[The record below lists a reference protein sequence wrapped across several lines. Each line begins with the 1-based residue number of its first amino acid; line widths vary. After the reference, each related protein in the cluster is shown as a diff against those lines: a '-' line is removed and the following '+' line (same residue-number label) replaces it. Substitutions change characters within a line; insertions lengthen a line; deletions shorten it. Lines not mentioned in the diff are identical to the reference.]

1 LGLSGKLEAV
11 GLACVRGD
19 RRLFQGLSFTLEG
32 GELLH
37 VTGPNGAGKT
47 TLLRLL
53 CGLTRPEDGE
63 VRWDG
68 SPVRALG
75 DEYRRRIAYLGHLNA
90 IKDDLTCREN
100 LRYGAALAGAAAD
113 EGRLDAA
120 LVRMGLSGL
129 DGVPVQVLSQGQKRR
144 TALCRLLV
152 SDCPLWVLD
161 EPFTAL
167 DKAAVA
173 TVRDAVQAHVAGG
186 GMAVLT
192 THQEV
197 ALDAAR
203 TRTLGLG
210 GDRA

>member
-1 LGLSGKLEAV
+1 LSQKLEAV
-11 GLACVRGD
+11 QLACVRGD
-19 RRLFQGLSFTLEG
+19 RHLFEGLSFTLAE

-53 CGLTRPEDGE
+53 CGLVRPENGE

-68 SPVRALG
+68 RPVRELG
-75 DEYRRRIAYLGHLNA
+75 DDYRRKIAYLGHLNA
-90 IKDDLTCREN
+90 IKDDLTAREN
-100 LRYGAALAGAAAD
+100 LRYGAALAGADLGEARMD
-113 EGRLDAA
+113 DALA
-120 LVRMGLSGL
+120 RMGLSRL

-144 TALCRLLV
+144 TALARMLV

-173 TVRDAVQAHVAGG
+173 ILRDAVADHVAGG

-197 ALDAAR
+197 GLDAAR
-203 TRTLGLG
+203 TKTLGLG
-210 GDRA
+210 GEA

>member
-1 LGLSGKLEAV
+1 MTRMLEAV

-19 RRLFQGLSFTLEG
+19 RRLFEGISFTLGG

-68 SPVRALG
+68 TPVRELG
-75 DEYRRRIAYLGHLNA
+75 DDYRRRIAYLGHLNA

-100 LRYGAALAGAAAD
+100 LRYGAALSGSGTAAD
-113 EGRLDAA
+113 EGRLEAA
-120 LVRMGLSGL
+120 LDGMGLSGL

-144 TALCRLLV
+144 TALCRMLV

-173 TVRDAVQAHVAGG
+173 TIRDAIAAHVADG
-186 GMAVLT
+186 GMAILT

-197 ALDAAR
+197 GLDVAQ
-203 TRTLGLG
+203 TKTLGLG
-210 GDRA
+210 G

>member
-1 LGLSGKLEAV
+1 LSEKLEAL
-11 GLACVRGD
+11 GLGCVRGD
-19 RRLFQGLSFTLEG
+19 RSLFADLSFTLEG

-53 CGLTRPEDGE
+53 CGLVTPEGGE

-68 SPVRALG
+68 RPVRELG
-75 DEYRRRIAYLGHLNA
+75 DDFRRRIAYLGHLNA

-100 LRYGAALAGAAAD
+100 LRYGAVLAGAPAD
-113 EGRLDAA
+113 EARMDAA
-120 LVRMGLSGL
+120 LQRMGLAGM
-129 DGVPVQVLSQGQKRR
+129 DGVPTQVLSQGQKRR
-144 TALCRLLV
+144 TALCRVLV

-173 TVRDAVQAHVAGG
+173 AIRDAIADHVAGG

-197 ALDAAR
+197 GLDAAR
-203 TRTLGLG
+203 TKTLGLG
-210 GDRA
+210 GAAV

>member
-1 LGLSGKLEAV
+1 MTRMLEAV

-19 RRLFQGLSFTLEG
+19 RRLFEEISFTLG
-32 GELLH
+32 DGELIH

-68 SPVRALG
+68 TPVRELG
-75 DEYRRRIAYLGHLNA
+75 DDYRRRIAYLGHLNA

-100 LRYGAALAGAAAD
+100 LRYGAALGGTAAD

-120 LVRMGLSGL
+120 LDGMGLSGL

-167 DKAAVA
+167 DKGAVA
-173 TVRDAVQAHVAGG
+173 TIRDAIAAHVAEG

-197 ALDAAR
+197 GLDVAR
-203 TRTLGLG
+203 TKTLGLG
-210 GDRA
+210 G

>member
-1 LGLSGKLEAV
+1 LSEKLEAV
-11 GLACVRGD
+11 DLGCVRGD
-19 RRLFQGLSFTLEG
+19 RHLFEGLSFTLSG

-53 CGLTRPEDGE
+53 CGLVRPEGGE

-68 SPVRALG
+68 RPVRELG
-75 DEYRRRIAYLGHLNA
+75 DEYLRRIAYLGHLNA

-100 LRYGAALAGAAAD
+100 LRYGATLAGAAAD
-113 EGRLDAA
+113 EGRMDAA
-120 LVRMGLSGL
+120 LERMGLSRM

-144 TALCRLLV
+144 TALARLLV

-167 DKAAVA
+167 DKAAVE
-173 TVRDAVQAHVAGG
+173 TVRDAVADHVAAG

-203 TRTLGLG
+203 TKTLGLG
-210 GDRA
+210 R

>member
-1 LGLSGKLEAV
+1 LSEKLEAF
-11 GLACVRGD
+11 GLGCVRGD
-19 RRLFQGLSFTLEG
+19 RSLFADLSFELAG

-53 CGLTRPEDGE
+53 CGLVRPEDGE

-68 SPVRALG
+68 RPVRELG
-75 DEYRRRIAYLGHLNA
+75 DDFLRRIAYLGHLNA

-100 LRYGAALAGAAAD
+100 LHYGAVLAGAPADAARMDAALA
-113 EGRLDAA
+113 
-120 LVRMGLSGL
+120 RMGLSGL

-144 TALCRLLV
+144 TALCRVLV

-167 DKAAVA
+167 DRAAVA
-173 TVRDAVQAHVAGG
+173 AIRDAIADHVAGG

-197 ALDAAR
+197 GLDAAR
-203 TRTLGLG
+203 TKTLGLG
-210 GDRA
+210 GDRS